1 MMRHLTSVFLLF
13 FSIAASVSLGLTG
26 LVLWWDGIFAESMR
40 LMMSLP
46 DWQPW
51 KMTDQSIWSGVHG
64 AYRLP
69 VFVLYLAFV
78 ILTSFWPSPKNLA
91 HVISLSAAVL
101 IGIQFWYADQGGVYV
116 LWYLPFMVLMIFR
129 PNLADRF
136 PPTPKPPPTWPFR
149 ASRAII
155 HGIMRQI
162 EPRQPAA
169 KV

>member
-1 MMRHLTSVFLLF
+1 FPALTLPIWLSFYRRRGAGRFLLF

-51 KMTDQSIWSGVHG
+51 KMTDQSIWSGVRG

-101 IGIQFWYADQGGVYV
+101 IAIQFWYPDQGG
-116 LWYLPFMVLMIFR
+116 
-129 PNLADRF
+129 
-136 PPTPKPPPTWPFR
+136 
-149 ASRAII
+149 
-155 HGIMRQI
+155 G
-162 EPRQPAA
+162 
-169 KV
+169 